1 MVPSAV
7 VLTAPDIV
15 HRVRIAELGR
25 ADEIEVRRV
34 EGDGY
39 DVLGIV
45 GIGKAQMSRHAR
57 NKERTG
63 VVLVRRYSGIKG
75 YRIRIMEK
83 RSTDLDGFR
92 NIGTAGIC

>member
-1 MVPSAV
+1 MIPSAV
-7 VLTAPDIV
+7 VLTAPDIG
-15 HRVRIAELGR
+15 HRVRATELGC

-39 DVLGIV
+39 NVLRIV

-75 YRIRIMEK
+75 YRIRIVKE
-83 RSTDLDGFR
+83 
-92 NIGTAGIC
+92 